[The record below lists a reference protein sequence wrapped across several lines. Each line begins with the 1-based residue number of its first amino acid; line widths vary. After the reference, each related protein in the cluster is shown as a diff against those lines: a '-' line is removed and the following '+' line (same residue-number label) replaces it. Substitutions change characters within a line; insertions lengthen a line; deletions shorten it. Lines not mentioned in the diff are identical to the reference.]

1 MWPEQ
6 WGSQV
11 SLGPTNA
18 RNLHFWNYYFFF
30 LATNLGRG
38 LTLSWKYVNIVN
50 VFGASA
56 WCGQGQREEMV
67 MVDRSVKRNRED
79 PS

>member
-1 MWPEQ
+1 MPETYTS
-6 WGSQV
+6 GI
-11 SLGPTNA
+11 T
-18 RNLHFWNYYFFF
+18 FFF

-56 WCGQGQREEMV
+56 WSEQGQREEMV
-67 MVDRSVKRNRED
+67 MVDRSVKRNRKD